1 MMIIFMFIEILPGQ
15 LLHFEIIFFLFQV
28 VLFMLLVLVNDNKVR
43 QTS

>member
-15 LLHFEIIFFLFQV
+15 LLHFEKKIFLLQV